1 MEPGR
6 PAVVSVEWDFGYD
19 SLLVDRSP
27 GVIGVHGLD
36 PAGLGLSPALVGR
49 LAVLLDR
56 HERVCGHWVQHSMA
70 GGADDT
76 DDERR
81 DMAELRAATRDAAYA
96 IQNELG
102 GFVTVLV
109 DRRPVRS

>member
-19 SLLVDRSP
+19 SLLLDRSP
-27 GVIGVHGLD
+27 GVIGVHELD
-36 PAGLGLSPALVGR
+36 PAGLGLSPELIGR
-49 LAVLLDR
+49 LDVLLDR
-56 HERVCGHWVQHSMA
+56 HERFCGHWVRHSMS

-81 DMAELRAATRDAAYA
+81 DMAELRARTRDAAYA

-102 GFVTVLV
+102 GLVTVLV
-109 DRRPVRS
+109 DRRPLRG